1 MSIKL
6 GAMLLLLVIYAYKLF
21 LSYIERKSFDNPI
34 PKNVSDIYD
43 GETYI
48 KWKEYSKEKLRLELI
63 SGAVSFVVLE
73 VLFATN
79 AFARFAFLFG
89 SNLYAAA
96 FGVTLLS
103 VLTDTVIGVFSSY
116 YDTMVIEEKYGFNR
130 STKKTFI
137 ADTVKQFVISLLLS
151 VVLAF
156 LLAFLH
162 TKLGDGMLILFAII
176 LFVLVLCIGFLF
188 PYLSRIFN
196 KFTPL
201 EDGELKEK
209 LTALLNKNGYT
220 VRAINVMDGSRRS
233 TKSNAYFTGFGKTKE
248 IVLYDT
254 MIAAM
259 TPDEI
264 CGVFAHEM
272 GHGIHKDTLKN
283 QVFNFVNIA
292 LIAVT
297 AWLSVKLTSLY
308 PAFGFDGINYGFAM
322 ILEGSIALEIVSPL
336 LQLLINWN
344 SCRAEYRADAQ
355 AVKEGYADALI
366 SGLKKLAKENF
377 SHLSPSKLLVKLHY
391 SHPPMSERIAAIED
405 KKNQ

>member
-6 GAMLLLLVIYAYKLF
+6 GVMLLLLLIFAYKLF
-21 LSYIERKSFDNPI
+21 LSYIERKSFDNPV
-34 PKNVSDIYD
+34 PDNVSDIYD
-43 GETYI
+43 GETYA
-48 KWKEYSKEKLRLELI
+48 KWKEYSKEKLRLEIITNSASFILTELLI
-63 SGAVSFVVLE
+63 GINAYSG
-73 VLFATN
+73 
-79 AFARFAFLFG
+79 FARLFG
-89 SNLYAAA
+89 NGVYAPA

-103 VLTDTVIGVFSSY
+103 VVADTVVGIVSSY

-137 ADTVKQFVISLLLS
+137 ADSIKQLIISLLLS
-151 VVLAF
+151 CALTF

-162 TKLGDGMLILFAII
+162 RKLGDGMLVLFAII

-188 PYLSRIFN
+188 PFLSRIFN
-196 KFTPL
+196 KFTSL

-209 LTALLNKNGYT
+209 LTALLTKNGYT

-272 GHGIHKDTLKN
+272 GHGLHRDTLKN
-283 QVFNFVNIA
+283 QIFNLVNIA

-308 PAFGFDGINYGFAM
+308 PAFGFDGVNYGFAM

-344 SCRAEYRADAQ
+344 SRRAEYRADAQ
-355 AVKEGYADALI
+355 AVSEGYGETLV

-377 SHLSPSKLLVKLHY
+377 SHLSPSRLLVKLHY
-391 SHPPMSERIAAIED
+391 SHPPMSERIAAIKE
-405 KKNQ
+405 KMK

>member
-1 MSIKL
+1 MSIKV
-6 GAMLLLLVIYAYKLF
+6 GAMLLLLIIYAYKLF
-21 LSYIERKSFDNPI
+21 LSYIERKSFDNPV
-34 PKNVSDIYD
+34 PANVSDIYD
-43 GETYI
+43 ADTYA
-48 KWKEYSKEKLRLELI
+48 KWKEYSKEKLRLEI
-63 SGAVSFVVLE
+63 ITNGA
-73 VLFATN
+73 
-79 AFARFAFLFG
+79 AFALMELLIGINAYSSFARLFG
-89 SNLYAAA
+89 NGIYASA

-103 VLTDTVIGVFSSY
+103 VITDTAVGIVSSY

-137 ADTVKQFVISLLLS
+137 ADSIKQFVISLILS
-151 VVLAF
+151 CVLTF

-162 TKLGDGMLILFAII
+162 MKLGDGMLILFAVI
-176 LFVLVLCIGFLF
+176 LFALVLCISFLF
-188 PYLSRIFN
+188 PFFTRIFN
-196 KFTPL
+196 KFVPL
-201 EDGELKEK
+201 EEGELRDK
-209 LTALLNKNGYT
+209 LTALLTKNGYN

-254 MIAAM
+254 MIANM
-259 TPDEI
+259 TTDEI

-283 QVFNFVNIA
+283 QIFNFVNIA

-297 AWLSVKLTSLY
+297 AWLSVKLASIY

-336 LQLLINWN
+336 LNLFVNFR
-344 SCRAEYRADAQ
+344 SRKAEYLADAQ
-355 AVKEGYADALI
+355 ATEEGYGEALV

-377 SHLSPSKLLVKLHY
+377 SHLSPSPMLVKLRY
-391 SHPPMSERIAAIED
+391 SHPPMSERIAAIE
-405 KKNQ
+405 KAQK

>member
-21 LSYIERKSFDNPI
+21 LSYIERRSFDNPI
-34 PKNVSDIYD
+34 PENVSDIYD
-43 GETYI
+43 GETYA

-63 SGAVSFVVLE
+63 SGAASFLILE
-73 VLFATN
+73 CHFAFN
-79 AFARFAFLFG
+79 AYADFARLFG
-89 SNLYAAA
+89 SNVYAAA
-96 FGVTLLS
+96 FGVVLLS
-103 VLTDTVIGVFSSY
+103 EIFDGIVNVISSY
-116 YDTMVIEEKYGFNR
+116 YDTMVVEEKYGFNR

-137 ADTVKQFVISLLLS
+137 ADSIKQFIISLILS
-151 VVLAF
+151 TGIAF

-162 TKLGDGMLILFAII
+162 QKLGDGMLVLFAII
-176 LFVLVLCIGFLF
+176 LFVLVVCIGFLF
-188 PYLSRIFN
+188 PFLSRIFN

-209 LTALLNKNGYT
+209 LTALLTKNGYT

-272 GHGIHKDTLKN
+272 GHGLHRDTLKN
-283 QVFNFVNIA
+283 QIFNFVNIA

-297 AWLSVKLTSLY
+297 AWLSVKLTALY
-308 PAFGFDGINYGFAM
+308 PAFGFDGVNYGFAM

-344 SCRAEYRADAQ
+344 SRRAEYRADAQ
-355 AVKEGYADALI
+355 AVSEGYGEALI

-377 SHLSPSKLLVKLHY
+377 SHLSPSRLLVKLHY
-391 SHPPMSERIAAIED
+391 SHPPMSERIAAIEE
-405 KKNQ
+405 KLK